1 MMQMLFWSDQFL
13 HIYDARHTFCVCTV
27 EDNKLSNQ
35 ILQLKFDDEDLD
47 VIRNPSLKSY
57 FAEIQKQVLCK
68 MNVRWKFF

>member
-1 MMQMLFWSDQFL
+1 MIELLENACSQLNDANAFWSDQFL

-47 VIRNPSLKSY
+47 VIRNPT
-57 FAEIQKQVLCK
+57 V
-68 MNVRWKFF
+68 